1 MFFTKARCRFT
12 QYMLN
17 KFGIKSWL
25 TSDVS
30 SKYTVN
36 GFPYFGKDEERES
49 PIPLGEFIAFKL
61 AEPYTGYGRNIT
73 VDNFFTSA
81 SLVSKLLAKRTTL
94 VGTIRRNKKELL
106 NLAKQAKNGMT
117 KFLTI
122 LYKSKDF
129 IFTTYKSK
137 LNKKVFILSSMYL
150 SVEVK
155 KNEPCIPE
163 TIRFLI
169 AQILV

>member
-1 MFFTKARCRFT
+1 MP
-12 QYMLN
+12 N
-17 KFGIKSWL
+17 KFGIKFWL
-25 TSDVS
+25 VSDVG

-61 AEPYTGYGRNIT
+61 AEPYTGHGRNIT

-94 VGTIRRNKKELL
+94 VGTIRRNKRELS
-106 NLAKQAKNGMT
+106 NLARQVKDGMT
-117 KFLTI
+117 QFLTI

-129 IFTTYKSK
+129 ILTIYKSK
-137 LNKKVFILSSMYL
+137 PNKKV
-150 SVEVK
+150 
-155 KNEPCIPE
+155 
-163 TIRFLI
+163 LI
-169 AQILV
+169 FS